1 MKKTEFAAAAVMAA
15 RVLAGAAAAQSL
27 SLDGTWRFSFPGGEE
42 RDMPVP
48 SNWELQGVGTL
59 RYGEADAPEAGRY
72 TRTFT
77 IPSDWPADDRVILR
91 FDGVMFGAQV
101 TVNGQDAGSFRSS
114 FNRNELDITALV
126 RRDVANDLVVETLK
140 NPKGWGFDCNDD
152 WVLHG
157 IFRSVTL
164 ISRPRLNVADLSLA
178 CTVDAARGS
187 ASVAISAAASDGA
200 SAVHLELID
209 ADGRTV
215 LAGDAPLT
223 GTVANAHLWTCET
236 PNLYTLVAEVGRD
249 RVEKRVGLREITRD
263 GAVLKLNGHP
273 IKLHGVNHH
282 DLCPCHGRA
291 IPVDEL
297 RRDAQMIKD
306 GNFNCVRLAHYPPN
320 EAFLDLCDEL
330 GLYAIDEVPFGMG
343 TKNLRNAD
351 YLEVLEERARLTVA
365 RDKLHPSVIA
375 WTVGNENPLTDICVT
390 CGELVASLD
399 PTRPTCYPQYA
410 SVYEKMLADGA
421 PPSAMLYDF
430 HYVNAAKIRALA
442 PRLDRPL
449 FAGEFAHALGL
460 DFGSLAETWE
470 EMWKRPECAGGCIW
484 MFQDQGIARLASAVK
499 EMDRKW
505 LAWKDEKT
513 VWDTH
518 GIDGCDGIVYADRT
532 PQVDYWQ
539 ARAVFAP
546 VKIAFDG
553 KQTLTIEN
561 RYDFTDLSELKITW
575 QITGGSGV
583 SPLCSKYLDS
593 SVSKRRDAAS
603 PSQCAQDRCD
613 FSDGHEIAKG
623 VIFCSVPPHS
633 SASFTVGLPAITED
647 VAALYVFVEEKS
659 GNRIVCA
666 EAWPLKID
674 VKTTPNGTLPP
685 LVFKPRWDRREM
697 MSKSA
702 AHLPKKNKAR
712 YSVLNKPAG
721 FAADVKEEPR
731 ADGSLHVAYAVSATQ
746 EWHTVEA
753 GLSFTLPE
761 AFTIVRWVGQGPFE
775 SYTINNAQCM
785 FGWWEREK
793 NDLYFPGNRR
803 DVRGLLAVRVDGT
816 GVALIPDGGTGDVT
830 FENVGGRIRISHNA
844 ALADKF
850 NKYEWPRDVKT
861 VAADE
866 KLVGGFTLVP
876 VKCRPGTEPP
886 FRPFFKSY
894 DDGNSR

>member
-1 MKKTEFAAAAVMAA
+1 MKKTELAAAAVMAA

-27 SLDGTWRFSFPGGEE
+27 SLDGTWRFSFQGGEA

-48 SNWELQGVGTL
+48 SCWELQGVGTL
-59 RYGEADAPEAGRY
+59 RYKDADAPEAGRY
-72 TRTFT
+72 ARTFT
-77 IPSDWPADDRVILR
+77 IPSDWPVDDRVILR

-101 TVNGQDAGSFRSS
+101 TVNGRDAGAFRSS

-126 RRDVANDLVVETLK
+126 RRDAVNDLVVETLK

-152 WVLHG
+152 WILHG

-178 CTVDAARGS
+178 CTVDAARG
-187 ASVAISAAASDGA
+187 AAAVAISAAASDGT
-200 SAVHLELID
+200 SAVHLKLLD
-209 ADGRTV
+209 ADGQTV

-223 GTVANAHLWTCET
+223 GTVANARLWTCET

-263 GAVLKLNGHP
+263 GAVLKLNGRP

-375 WTVGNENPLTDICVT
+375 WTVGNENPLTDICVK
-390 CGELVASLD
+390 CGELVAQLD
-399 PTRPTCYPQYA
+399 PTRPTCYPQYS

-430 HYVNAAKIRALA
+430 HYVNAAKIRELA

-460 DFGSLAETWE
+460 DFGTLAETWE

-484 MFQDQGIARLASAVK
+484 MFQDQGVARSALDVK
-499 EMDRKW
+499 EADRKW
-505 LAWKDEKT
+505 LAWADEKT

-518 GIDGCDGIVYADRT
+518 GIDGCDGIVYSDRT
-532 PQVDYWQ
+532 PQVDYYA

-546 VKIAFDG
+546 VKMSFDG
-553 KQTLTIEN
+553 KKKLTLEN

-575 QITGGSGV
+575 QIT
-583 SPLCSKYLDS
+583 
-593 SVSKRRDAAS
+593 S
-603 PSQCAQDRCD
+603 PSQCAQDCCD
-613 FSDGHEIAKG
+613 FLDGHEIAKG
-623 VIFCSVPPHS
+623 AISCSVPPHAS
-633 SASFTVGLPAITED
+633 SSFLIDLPEITED
-647 VAALYVFVEEKS
+647 VATLYVFAEEKG

-666 EAWPLKID
+666 EAWPLKVD

-685 LVFKPRWDRREM
+685 LVFEPRWDRREM

-702 AHLPKKNKAR
+702 AHLPKKNKKK
-712 YSVLNKPAG
+712 YSILEKPAG

-731 ADGSLHVAYAVSATQ
+731 ADGSLHVSYAVSATQ

-753 GLSFTLPE
+753 GLSFTLPKD
-761 AFTIVRWVGQGPFE
+761 FTTVRWVGLGPFE
-775 SYTINNAQCM
+775 AYTHSNAQSI
-785 FGWWEREK
+785 FGWWELSKE
-793 NDLYFPGNRR
+793 DLYFPGNRR
-803 DVRGLLAVRVDGT
+803 GVRWLAALRGDGT
-816 GVALIPDGGTGDVT
+816 GVALIPDASAGDVA

-861 VAADE
+861 FAAGE
-866 KLVGGFTLVP
+866 KLAGGFTLVP
-876 VKCRPGTEPP
+876 VKWHPGAAQP

-894 DDGNSR
+894 DDGNAAPSQPQRQAGAR